1 VGIVSPRIGA
11 DVLFAVAP
19 LLSFGRR
26 TSQMHH
32 DMHGLPISTASAQ
45 AAAAFD
51 HAVLGYMKFRADM
64 AARLGVLL
72 AADPEFGLAHCLKG
86 YAAMLSYKQANM
98 PVAVAAAE
106 VARRL
111 SASATPR
118 EQAHVAALDAWI
130 AGDVDR
136 AIRIWDETVAAHP
149 LDAMAFRLAHGTNF
163 WLGRAGAMRAS
174 AERVL
179 PTWGRALPGYGTLLS
194 CHCFAA
200 EECGDY
206 ATAEPAG
213 RAAIEIDPGDVWG
226 THAVAHVM
234 EMQGRHAEGIAWLDE
249 LERHWGGSANLV
261 HHLWWHRALFHLE
274 RREFD
279 AVLDLYDRRFRNLSA
294 PLTLAQPDLYIDVQN
309 AASMLFRLEL
319 LGIDVGD
326 RWSEIADKA
335 ETRICDCLS
344 TFTLPHWMM
353 ALAATGRDEA
363 ARRMLDGMRAFGAGE
378 GTVMRIVGRV
388 ALPVC
393 EAVLAHRR
401 GEYARTLDLLRPV
414 LDDMHQLGGSHAQQ
428 DVLMQ
433 LFLDSAVKAD
443 CADDVRLILR
453 RAGRSDGNIKD
464 RVGYA
469 QAATQFAH

>member
-1 VGIVSPRIGA
+1 
-11 DVLFAVAP
+11 
-19 LLSFGRR
+19 
-26 TSQMHH
+26 MHH
-32 DMHGLPISTASAQ
+32 DMHGLPISTASAE

-51 HAVLGYMKFRADM
+51 HAILGYMKFRADM
-64 AARLGVLL
+64 AARLDALL

-86 YAAMLSYKQANM
+86 YAAMLSYNQANV
-98 PVAVAAAE
+98 PVAIAAAGT
-106 VARRL
+106 ARL
-111 SASATPR
+111 MIANATPR

-130 AGDVDR
+130 AGDIDR
-136 AIRIWDETVAAHP
+136 AIRTWDEIVAAHP
-149 LDAMAFRLAHGTNF
+149 LDVMAFRLAHGTNF
-163 WLGRAGAMRAS
+163 WLGRPGAMRAS

-179 PTWGRALPGYGTLLS
+179 PRWGRDLPGYGTLLS

-206 ATAEPAG
+206 ATAEPSG
-213 RAAIEIDPGDVWG
+213 RAAIEIDPQDIWG

-249 LERHWGGSANLV
+249 LERHWGGGANLV

-274 RREFD
+274 RREFG
-279 AVLDLYDRRFRNLSA
+279 AVLELYDQRFRNLSA
-294 PLTLAQPDLYIDVQN
+294 PLTQAQPDLYIDVQN
-309 AASMLFRLEL
+309 AASMLFRLER

-335 ETRICDCLS
+335 DARIGDCLS
-344 TFTLPHWMM
+344 AFTLPHWMM
-353 ALAATGRDEA
+353 ALAADGRDA
-363 ARRMLDGMRAFGAGE
+363 SAQRMLGGMRAFGAGE
-378 GTVMRIVGRV
+378 GTAMLIVRDV
-388 ALPVC
+388 ALPVS

-401 GEYARTLDLLRPV
+401 GEHMRTLDLMRPV
-414 LDDMHQLGGSHAQQ
+414 LGDMHQLGGSHAQQ
-428 DVLMQ
+428 DVLQQ

-453 RAGRSDGNIKD
+453 RTGRSDGNLKD

-469 QAATQFAH
+469 RAATQFAH